1 MVNII
6 LLESDTAMHTQR
18 ILNQTL
24 LFFIGS
30 LLGSV
35 FGLMGIF
42 AILMS
47 YAENLYD
54 IYYSRKLLNLK
65 IKKFKFSTKEI
76 RTEFDSPT
84 NPIKKSRIAPI
95 HDSVTTTF
103 QGVDKDY

>member
-35 FGLMGIF
+35 FGLMGTF

-47 YAENLYD
+47 FFENLYD
-54 IYYSRKLLNLK
+54 AYNSRKLQNLR
-65 IKKFKFSTKEI
+65 IQKFKSSNREIKAEFNFSTL
-76 RTEFDSPT
+76 
-84 NPIKKSRIAPI
+84 PIMKSRVVPY
-95 HDSVTTTF
+95 HDSVITTN
-103 QGVDKDY
+103 QGVD